1 MNEPKDGGP
10 AYPQP
15 CTELGYASKSPYG
28 IAGGGISVRDYFA
41 AKALIGIFQSTRM
54 MEAICRSDADEIPT
68 QISKAA
74 FDVANAMLAARQP
87 NP

>member
-10 AYPQP
+10 AFP
-15 CTELGYASKSPYG
+15 CEGGDMSGLHASPGMSL
-28 IAGGGISVRDYFA
+28 RDYFA
-41 AKALIGIFQSTRM
+41 AHAITGILQSTRM